1 MFQELME
8 LIWYIIIILILL
20 GFLVGIVSSIAGIG
34 GGVFFVPIMT
44 LILLYPINKA
54 IDTST
59 FIILISSGVA
69 FAVYLKDKKI
79 ALKPTLIFTAFSILG
94 SLTCTLLTFYFK
106 FDNSLLKILFATTL
120 IFAGLNMI
128 RKALTFRKRTKNQDI
143 EEEDDFSLMDHDYR
157 SNLFKSIP
165 LFFLAGFVANLL
177 GIGGGVIN
185 TPALN
190 IVLGYPI
197 HNSTAIST
205 GIIFFTAIFNT
216 IIKSIYGEI
225 DYIVGIFIA
234 MGAVL
239 GAAFGARISNRITKV
254 HLQFLVAFILII
266 LAIRMYF

>member
-1 MFQELME
+1 ME
-8 LIWYIIIILILL
+8 LFWYIIILLILL
-20 GFLVGIVSSIAGIG
+20 GFLVGVISSIAGVG

-44 LILLYPINKA
+44 IILFFPINRA

-69 FAVYLKDKKI
+69 FIVYLKDKRI
-79 ALKPTLIFTAFSILG
+79 DIKPTLIFTVFSILG
-94 SLTCTLLTFYFK
+94 SLTCTLILFFITI
-106 FDNSLLKILFATTL
+106 DNSILRILFATTL
-120 IFAGLNMI
+120 LIAGLNMI
-128 RKALTFRKRTKNQDI
+128 NKGLKTRKRLRGQD
-143 EEEDDFSLMDHDYR
+143 EDQKENFSLKDHDYK
-157 SNLFKSIP
+157 SNLPKSIP

-197 HNSTAIST
+197 HNSTAMST

-216 IIKSIYGEI
+216 IVKSIYGQI
-225 DYIVGIFIA
+225 DYVVGIFIA

-239 GAAFGARISNRITKV
+239 GAAFGAKISNRIPKV
-254 HLQFLVAFILII
+254 QLQFLVAVVLIF
-266 LAIRMYF
+266 LAVRMYF